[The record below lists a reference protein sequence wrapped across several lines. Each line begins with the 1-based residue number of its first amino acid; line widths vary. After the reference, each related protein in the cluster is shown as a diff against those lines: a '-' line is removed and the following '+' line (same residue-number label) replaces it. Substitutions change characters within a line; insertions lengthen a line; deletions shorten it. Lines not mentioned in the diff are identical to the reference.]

1 MRTLE
6 EIKGRCF
13 ITEDGHWLWRGS
25 LRPDGRPNI
34 YAPNYSQHADG
45 TKTSQYGARAVW
57 HLVNQRPV
65 PKGFRAYVVCEH
77 PECCNPE
84 CIRCTSERNYGL
96 FVVRIGRRKGNPNRI
111 AANRATNVKRAAL
124 TAEQVH
130 YVQSSSKKGI
140 DLADELGVSTT
151 TISKYRRGEHTVT
164 ASGGAPNPFA
174 ALMR

>member
-25 LRPDGRPNI
+25 IRPDGRANI
-34 YAPNYSQHADG
+34 YAPDPTRTDG
-45 TKTSQYGARAVW
+45 GMSTQSGARAVW
-57 HLVNQRPV
+57 HVVNHKAV
-65 PKGFRAYVVCEH
+65 PKGFRVYGVCEH
-77 PECCNPE
+77 PECCNPQ
-84 CIRCTSERNYGL
+84 CIRCTSDRQYGL
-96 FVVRIGRRKGNPNRI
+96 YVARIGRRKNEPNRI
-111 AANRATNVKRAAL
+111 KANRATSVTRAAL
-124 TAEQVH
+124 TAEQVQ
-130 YVQSSSKKGI
+130 YVQYSTKKGSV
-140 DLADELGVSTT
+140 LAVELGVSTT